1 MNEKKYI
8 EMAHLYPY
16 GLLTRGEREQ
26 LLVHIEHCN
35 SCRRI
40 VRKGEALRD
49 RLASGCKVATPDGL
63 NARIRAN
70 LLREGSIVQRGID
83 WVSVYLMSRKLI
95 PAAACVAI
103 MLFLATLL
111 VAPGKAYSGT
121 GELAFQSVTPSRYFI
136 AHSLPP
142 GERALLSSKSDL
154 AVAGYYDQF
163 GIMNDTEKSQR

>member
-16 GLLTRGEREQ
+16 GLLTRDEREQ
-26 LLVHIEHCN
+26 LLEHLEHCD

-40 VRKGEALRD
+40 VRKGATLRD
-49 RLASGCKVATPDGL
+49 RLASDREVTAPDGMK
-63 NARIRAN
+63 ARIRAN

-111 VAPGKAYSGT
+111 VAPGKAYSGE
-121 GELAFQSVTPSRYFI
+121 GEITFQGVAPSKYFI

-142 GERALLSSKSDL
+142 CERALLSSKNDL
-154 AVAGYYDQF
+154 AVAGYYDQLR
-163 GIMNDTEKSQR
+163 IMNDTEK